1 MSQAEKFQKIA
12 SDILNAVGGKDNISL
27 VTHCMTRL
35 RLNLKDESIPNQEEI
50 KKISGV
56 IGVVNT
62 GGQLQIIIGQT
73 VPKVYSAFCK
83 EAGMKEQSA
92 VDEKLDEKTE
102 KLTPK
107 RIGSNILNYL
117 SGSMTPMIPAMITAA
132 MFKTLQV
139 IIGPDMLGI
148 ASAESDIYLLCS
160 FLYSA
165 FFYFL
170 PIFLGFTAAKKL
182 NMNPIMGIYAAA
194 LLLVPDFMALADAGT
209 SFTVYGIPT
218 SVNNYS
224 QTVLPVILTIWV
236 MSYVE
241 RFFKKVVPD
250 VLSTIFAPFLTMVV
264 MVPLELCLLAPLG
277 SILGGYIGNGLLAF
291 GAVGG
296 FIAVAVVAGLWEFL
310 VMTGMHQ
317 ILIVFGI
324 TAMMTNGVDTFVL
337 TAGGYATWAAF
348 GMALGAFL
356 RLRNKNEKSLALGY
370 FISGVLG
377 GVTEPVLYGIGFKYK
392 RPFIAMAIAG
402 FCGGLYAGITQVGTY
417 VMGATN
423 FLAVLGYVGGGT
435 TNMINGCIGVAISL
449 IMSAVLTYFFGF
461 TEEDLKAN

>member
-209 SFTVYGIPT
+209 SITVYGIPT

>member
-250 VLSTIFAPFLTMVV
+250 VFSTIFAPFLTMVV